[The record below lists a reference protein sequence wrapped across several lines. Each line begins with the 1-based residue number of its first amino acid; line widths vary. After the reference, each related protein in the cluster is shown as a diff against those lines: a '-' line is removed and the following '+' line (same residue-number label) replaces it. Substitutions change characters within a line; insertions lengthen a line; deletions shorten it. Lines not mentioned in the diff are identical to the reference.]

1 MAVRPR
7 EDEVVNLDDVR
18 AVFDDIEVE
27 LFPSLIYVAAVFYDI
42 MYVSFFRFLTLF
54 SSVRM
59 TIRINDSVASL
70 FVTISF

>member
-7 EDEVVNLDDVR
+7 EDEVVNLDDVC

-42 MYVSFFRFLTLF
+42 M
-54 SSVRM
+54 
-59 TIRINDSVASL
+59 
-70 FVTISF
+70 FV